1 MTYSAMV
8 HSWNIRKPWEFRIS
22 NEDRTHI
29 VEHCKKAIKKMLK
42 DTRHVVDTT
51 EDLIVYK
58 KALFY
63 GCGYNNSGVIPVIV
77 TLKIPKNVT
86 IVAPSVTFAYGKSYF
101 QKRYDLLKRHM
112 LCESS
117 SDLILAYINELRG
130 DTMPVWND
138 YRKCRAPIAEVL
150 AIEPMEHYEDL
161 PTITSACSWYE
172 RDFRYIVG
180 KTVSEPD
187 FEESLEACAPGIH
200 FFLTREEAEAFLTY

>member
-1 MTYSAMV
+1 MMYSSMV
-8 HSWNIRKPWEFRIS
+8 QQWNIRKPWEFRIS
-22 NEDRTHI
+22 NEDRMRI
-29 VEHCKKAIKKMLK
+29 VEHCKKTTKKMLK
-42 DTRHVVDTT
+42 DTRHIVDTT
-51 EDLIVYK
+51 EDLIAYK

-63 GCGYNNSGVIPVIV
+63 CCGYNKSGVITVIV
-77 TLKIPKNVT
+77 TLKIPKGTT

-101 QKRYDLLKRHM
+101 QKRCDLLRRHM
-112 LCESS
+112 REYSS
-117 SDLILAYINELRG
+117 VLTSTYVNNLRR
-130 DTMPVWND
+130 DTMSVWND

-150 AIEPMEHYEDL
+150 AIEPLEHYEDL

-200 FFLTREEAEAFLTY
+200 FFLTREEAEAFLT